1 MEDKIEESFEMLE
14 RIQAKLKEIQDIVE
28 VDDEISHEEE
38 IEDIWYWLDTLC
50 SRLGLL

>member
-38 IEDIWYWLDTLC
+38 IEDILYWLDNLC
-50 SRLGLL
+50 NRLGLL